1 MSDYKPG
8 ENPFETEGAEA
19 PLSYQAG
26 ESPFAEAAPSEDI
39 APGVNP
45 FKQAKPKNESQS
57 FLEHMGGLLQNAN
70 MTGAIPESAIPS
82 RPLDQMAI
90 GAAMAVNHIEDFIR
104 GNPFDKNDPKTQARL
119 ATLASDRRVAGEVI
133 KDIQKDDSVTARF
146 VGDALQ
152 SIPGSSPGILAAAIP
167 GVNVAGAMAIGLG
180 SNMLLET
187 AGDMTKRVDE
197 FGQTR
202 EEAFPS
208 AAAHGAVATALEA
221 LPMGAAVKHLKVG
234 GQVMPMLGKVGAGE
248 FAQEAGTRL
257 FDDVLTNEQGFT
269 NYTPGE
275 MAKNAGAAGLTG
287 VIMAPMMGGM
297 AHTVNRVQSWDR
309 QRQIEKAVAREN
321 WEDTTAGQEMQAAMM
336 KVLSGAA
343 DVSTVPIVPVEEPT
357 LEERQTAA
365 IVKQQMTKGLDVPDI
380 PSESADVITGSIMR
394 RLDEGILASDALDE
408 GGISPEVL
416 ERRRSEYQAMRG
428 NPGNWRIIHS
438 RDERAVGLTPR
449 QLGELPAG
457 AVVSVG
463 MNDENYPAEVF
474 NPLMETI
481 GKFVDKYI
489 PGSRVV
495 IVQAPFAPEHQA
507 NAFGLHWMEDTSEG
521 PIHFIVPREM
531 TNIGRHGVSDLKTAS
546 AFLGSVTHEFGHAV
560 EAQGLWDM
568 LSESVGVDL
577 ARQALGEIRNF
588 ALTPETLSQLEAVA
602 PEEAALFSH
611 WNTLQQAVRD
621 GKLSAVEFVEQWAG
635 IRKLGG
641 SVAKT
646 LDSNKSLYDWAQARA
661 KEAGLPWDGL
671 TAAELLS
678 GKRLGRMGKRDWQA
692 VNEYLGFHEFMAE
705 QFSRAA
711 YVRGD
716 VAKSKLGKF
725 FQSTLTALRDLFRT
739 LKTTKQVDGTTI
751 IAPHVTFEA
760 WLDKLT
766 LRGKSLPHPKGR
778 VKLTKEMKKK
788 QAAILRKE
796 KLLQEV
802 KKVVE
807 DTPEVVE
814 EPPEQVPPS
823 KADEMSYSAEELG
836 DMLQDAIDRGMVE
849 PEQMQHRRIR
859 GMIKRGQLVEARM
872 ALEEIMDELAKW
884 RSTPH
889 WDKEYVSKVLSRLP
903 DKATLKAQTVRDTL
917 RQADIRQAE
926 RSVYE
931 QFLAQNAGRDTFT
944 RDELAELVQ
953 NNILP
958 LSAEESR
965 EWSTYGL
972 EGIGVPEADADS
984 SARTVIW
991 KAPPEVKV
999 VNSSHHFS
1007 DAGYLMH
1014 HREVV
1019 LKGVPFVVEMQSDV
1033 FQKGVTTLSDEQT
1046 RILEE
1051 AVSAL
1056 QNEQSPLYSVI
1067 RRGVATPEQEARYQ
1081 ENTLRIAELSRKLHV
1096 RKQEAPATEALG
1108 QVWEKRLVE
1117 EILALA
1123 ASEGRTRVMFAA
1135 ADTMVAVEGWSHI
1148 AQIAELEGMVVEQ
1161 NATAYT
1167 LTGKVMRSPA
1177 RADQT
1182 WDMYLLDSTVGLPV
1196 TFGVEDGEIIGV
1208 DVGAE
1213 AAAKL
1218 AVEKGKAA
1226 DFTYGDMQTIYD
1238 RYTKDLPKI
1247 FKGLNGKL
1255 VTDGLGFAWWEVS
1268 TQATKER
1275 VFAWDK
1281 DNPMTPNMPGVELAE
1296 FAGMAV
1302 EDYRKPEVIAQA
1314 AGMWQRLGF
1323 DSPFFKRWFGDSQIR
1338 DAFGEPMALWRGD
1351 NNKVTYLDS
1360 TLRGSFTGAQSAK
1373 KAFWFSNA
1381 RANAEWYAT
1390 ESVRGMQTVLTPEAN
1405 RQAQAI
1411 RQKIERTKELIRHPE
1426 LDKEHRNLLHR
1437 KLQEL
1442 RDKVA
1447 ALEGNVGLQQ
1457 QAVPHIGQYYLRMEN
1472 PLVVDM
1478 GWGPYDAKQWDQ
1490 LVQKAVR
1497 EGHDG
1502 LVLKHTYDP
1511 LEGDMYAVFS
1521 PEQVKAKE
1529 NAGTFDPTDMLHWDS
1544 DGQTQQAAKETVKM
1558 LGNFM
1563 GLNKLRMHNF
1573 AAKVI
1578 DSMMQL
1584 QQVAA
1589 SQPEDVVLNTFV
1601 RLIGR
1606 ANQMKSDLQFPAEE
1620 VGQKMVKSTPHTV
1633 NELHRVLREEWKS
1646 GVLMG
1651 DLVGVDAE
1659 GQVVWGREVGMSPTQ
1674 REQVVNWQI
1683 VPGERL
1689 LEFFNQHGVN
1699 VETPAGKKIVEL
1711 YLDTRNTF
1719 LHQWKGLEIALKEKA
1734 ERLYGNAPTVL
1745 RSEHWN
1751 IEQLVNKYRVLPFL
1765 PQGFF
1770 GNYVVLVQ
1778 KQRSWEEA
1786 KEDNRRRFVTVKRLH
1801 FESKAEAQ
1809 QAFKQL
1815 RGLESSG
1822 EYRVRTREIKEGGGI
1837 PMQLPRE
1844 FLEHVAATADFTD
1857 EQIEELADL
1866 MVVSNYEK
1874 IDARYAKI
1882 TERIE
1887 GGNED
1892 FKRVFANFT
1901 WHNANYIWKAYFRTS
1916 MQHMIS
1922 VARSEVRALE
1932 RGDLPAEEIVAQVDR
1947 KRRNIRMMEQS
1958 LDYMMHPQQEFQR
1971 AKLAITLTYLAFNIK
1986 TALMNLST
1994 QLNTYAAVTSEYGE
2008 IAGHKAYAK
2017 GLFLTASLPWHSQ
2030 LRDTAKSDAEAR
2042 EMNEIIAITDLALR
2056 EGVIDQSYAYFLA
2069 GQANASGALLSTSNS
2084 WIGKGAHIVSELGM
2098 LPFRVTE
2105 KANRYSTLYTVYL
2118 AERRAGKDVNAAYQR
2133 AVESTNL
2140 LQNAYDAG
2148 NKPQLLRGKKSIL
2161 LMFASYTQFQG
2172 WIMLG
2177 GYERAQ
2183 RARAL
2188 SEGRNIAPVWRSTT
2202 MKLWLI
2208 YLMLG
2213 GLMGVPFA
2221 QNLMDILQFIWRK
2234 LFGNTENLTDELM
2247 DFVRGLGLDQNM
2259 AMHGLFHNVGG
2270 FDLSG
2275 SFGMGRML
2283 PGVDMLNRTYNS
2295 VDEALGKGVTT
2306 FAGPA
2311 GGFYSDLSKALVAFG
2326 GGKWNEGFKE
2336 FPGAMGAVA
2345 KATDALVK
2353 QNLKPDEGMG
2363 ATLKDGTRMTRDP
2376 VTGEFRD
2383 LTLKE
2388 IAGMALGATPM
2399 MVSQNRERAF
2409 AEQGEYLYWLS
2420 RRQELKKNYLEATLE
2435 GDEKGRESAREAID
2449 RFNDNLPSNTLR
2461 INGKELADGL
2471 RARRKGMQ
2479 QKELHGTGAKRF
2491 RGVVGDISENY

>member
-1 MSDYKPG
+1 MSDFKPG

-19 PLSYQAG
+19 PLSYKSG
-26 ESPFAEAAPSEDI
+26 ESPFAEASPSQDF

-57 FLEHMGGLLQNAN
+57 FLDHMGSLLQNAN
-70 MTGAIPESAIPS
+70 MTGAIPESAIPT

-90 GAAMAVNHIEDFIR
+90 GAAMTANVVEDFIR

-119 ATLASDRRVAGEVI
+119 ATLASDRKVAGEII

-167 GVNVAGAMAIGLG
+167 GVNVVGAMAIGLG
-180 SNMLLET
+180 SNMLTET
-187 AGDMTKRVDE
+187 ASDMTKRMDE

-202 EEAFPS
+202 EETFPS
-208 AAAHGAVATALEA
+208 AAAHGGVATALEA
-221 LPMGAAVKHLKVG
+221 APMGAMVKHMKVG
-234 GQVMPMLGKVGAGE
+234 GQVMPMLGKVGAGD
-248 FAQEAGTRL
+248 FTQEAGTQL

-321 WEDTTAGQEMQAAMM
+321 WEDTTAGQEMQASMM
-336 KVLSGAA
+336 KVLGGAA
-343 DVSTVPIVPVEEPT
+343 DVSTVPSVPVEEPT

-394 RLDEGILASDALDE
+394 RLAEGILASDALDE

-577 ARQALGEIRNF
+577 ARQVLGEIRNF

-678 GKRLGRMGKRDWQA
+678 GKRLGQMGKRDWQA

-778 VKLTKEMKKK
+778 VKLTKEMQKK

-859 GMIKRGQLVEARM
+859 GMIKRGQLVEART
-872 ALEEIMDELAKW
+872 ALEEIMDDLAKW

-953 NNILP
+953 KNILP

-999 VNSSHHFS
+999 VNSSHHFG

-1019 LKGVPFVVEMQSDV
+1019 LNGVPFVVEMQSDV
-1033 FQKGVTTLSDEQT
+1033 FQKGAPLTAAQRASLEVTLSFMMKELKNIDALQVTTP
-1046 RILEE
+1046 EE
-1051 AVSAL
+1051 FQEKEAAWSAL
-1056 QNEQSPLYSVI
+1056 H
-1067 RRGVATPEQEARYQ
+1067 
-1081 ENTLRIAELSRKLHV
+1081 LRALEVEGKLQGRSEEEPRV
-1096 RKQEAPATEALG
+1096 ESLG
-1108 QVWEKRLVE
+1108 RVWEKRLVE
-1117 EILALA
+1117 EILARA
-1123 ASEGRTRVMFAA
+1123 AADGRTRVMFAA
-1135 ADTMVAVEGWSHI
+1135 ADTMVAVEGWSQTAFI
-1148 AQIAELEGMVVEQ
+1148 PELAGMEVEQ

-1167 LTGKVMRSPA
+1167 LTGQVTRSPA
-1177 RADQT
+1177 KADQT
-1182 WDMYLLDSTVGLPV
+1182 WDMYLLQTTVKKNV
-1196 TFGVEDGEIIGV
+1196 TFGVENGEIIGV

-1218 AVEKGKAA
+1218 AVEKGKTAA
-1226 DFTYGDMQTIYD
+1226 FTYGDMQTIYD

-1281 DNPMTPNMPGVELAE
+1281 DNPMTPNMPGVGLAE
-1296 FAGMAV
+1296 FSGMAL

-1323 DSPFFKRWFGDSQIR
+1323 ESPFFKRWFGDSQVR
-1338 DAFGEPMALWRGD
+1338 DAYGEPIALWRGD
-1351 NNKVTYLDS
+1351 NNKVTYLDA
-1360 TLRGSFTGAQSAK
+1360 TIRGSFTGAQSAK
-1373 KAFWFSNA
+1373 KAFWFSTA
-1381 RANAEWYAT
+1381 RTNAEWYAT
-1390 ESVRGMQTVLTPEAN
+1390 ESVRGLQSVLTPEAN
-1405 RQAQAI
+1405 RQAQAY
-1411 RQKIERTKELIRHPE
+1411 RQKIERTKELIGHPE

-1447 ALEGNVGLQQ
+1447 ALEGNSGLQQ
-1457 QAVPHIGQYYLRMEN
+1457 QAVPHIGQYYLKMEN

-1478 GWGPYDAKQWDQ
+1478 GWEPYDAKQWDQ

-1511 LEGDMYAVFS
+1511 MEGDMYAVFS

-1544 DGQTQQAAKETVKM
+1544 DGQTQQAAKETVK
-1558 LGNFM
+1558 LLSNFM

-1578 DSMMQL
+1578 DNMMQL

-1589 SQPEDVVLNTFV
+1589 SQPGDVVLNTFV

-1659 GQVVWGREVGMSPTQ
+1659 GQVVWGREVGMTPMQ
-1674 REQVVNWQI
+1674 RGQVVNWRI
-1683 VPGERL
+1683 VAGVRL
-1689 LEFFNQHGVN
+1689 LEFFTQHGVN
-1699 VETPAGKKIVEL
+1699 VESPAGKKIVEL

-1809 QAFKQL
+1809 HAFKQL

-1932 RGDLPAEEIVAQVDR
+1932 RSDLPAEEIVAQVDR
-1947 KRRNIRMMEQS
+1947 KRRNIRLMEQS

-1971 AKLAITLTYLAFNIK
+1971 ARLAITLTYLAFNIK

-2084 WIGKGAHIVSELGM
+2084 WIGKGAHIISELGM

-2118 AERRAGKDVNAAYQR
+2118 AERRAGKDVNAAYHR

-2234 LFGNTENLTDELM
+2234 LFGKTENLTDELR
-2247 DFVRGLGLDQNM
+2247 DFVRGLGLDQNV
-2259 AMHGLFHNVGG
+2259 AMHGLFHNIGG

-2311 GGFYSDLSKALVAFG
+2311 GGFYSDLSKALLAFG

-2336 FPGAMGAVA
+2336 FPGAMGSVA

-2353 QNLKPDEGMG
+2353 QGLKPEEGRG

-2388 IAGMALGATPM
+2388 IAGMVLGATPT

-2435 GDEKGRESAREAID
+2435 GDEKGRASAREAID